1 MRLYA
6 PGLPVIFMC
15 HGRSTI
21 AAFGKGDSLPQE
33 IVRTPEA
40 LARGQEDTKTTLRT
54 AADDGKDAHVDRWRN
69 ADGDYARE
77 DLADHLDDDRLFQ
90 N

>member
-15 HGRSTI
+15 DGRSTI
-21 AAFGKGDSLPQE
+21 AASGKGDSLPQE

-40 LARGQEDTKTTLRT
+40 LARGQEDTKNNEMSDNWT
-54 AADDGKDAHVDRWRN
+54 KDKKTKA
-69 ADGDYARE
+69 Y
-77 DLADHLDDDRLFQ
+77 
-90 N
+90 